1 MYLLNHLAYAA
12 ALLLLLELLVMA
24 LLFAG
29 ISGGLAFGL
38 HWVNGKTEWAFGL
51 VNRYLPMVRTYVH
64 RGTGY
69 VGKPFILLN
78 AGLARLEATAGSLS
92 RQLRDRRAQ
101 RQAVP
106 AEPLAAVPVTRPTE
120 PVEPLV

>member
-1 MYLLNHLAYAA
+1 MYVLNHLAYAA
-12 ALLLLLELLVMA
+12 ALLLLLELLVVA

-29 ISGGLAFGL
+29 ISGGLAFGV
-38 HWVNGKTEWAFGL
+38 HWVNGKTDWAFGL

-78 AGLARLEATAGSLS
+78 AGLARLEATVGSLRRQAGEVRS
-92 RQLRDRRAQ
+92 RQQAQ
-101 RQAVP
+101 ELAP
-106 AEPLAAVPVTRPTE
+106 PAAVPVPRPQE